1 MTRRVSRDDRLR
13 ENADRLEQALDATRR
28 ELADVATGEQ
38 RARRASAIDQ
48 AAQYVALLR
57 EASEQGTRPRGPFWF
72 KLVFPDGRWNVAER
86 VLDAAPRVGDVVS
99 FDDGSRWRVRD
110 SQLVKPRPAQKPPRE
125 FFVCALAA

>member
-1 MTRRVSRDDRLR
+1 MTRPVGRDDRLSQ
-13 ENADRLEQALDATRR
+13 NADQLDEALAATRR
-28 ELADVATGEQ
+28 TLAEVTAGEQ

-57 EASEQGTRPRGPFWF
+57 AAGEQGAHKPVPFWF

-86 VLDAAPRVGDVVS
+86 LLDSAPRVGDVVC
-99 FDDGSRWRVRD
+99 FDDGRCWRVRD
-110 SQLVKPRPAQKPPRE
+110 SQVVMPRPARKPARE